1 MIGHQI
7 FLVGNLGYAES
18 SMKDMYTDVKVWRVM
33 QDSLFRSLQ
42 ELKG

>member
-7 FLVGNLGYAES
+7 FLVGNLEYAES
-18 SMKDMYTDVKVWRVM
+18 SMKHMYTDVKVWSVM